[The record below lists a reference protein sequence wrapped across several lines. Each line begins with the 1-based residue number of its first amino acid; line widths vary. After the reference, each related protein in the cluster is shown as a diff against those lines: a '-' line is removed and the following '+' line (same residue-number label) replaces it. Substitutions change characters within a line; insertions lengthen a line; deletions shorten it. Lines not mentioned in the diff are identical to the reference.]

1 MSKRLAPRSKAVPT
15 KVKRCSWTKAE
26 DRLLLRAVKGASLV
40 DWSEVAVSLAPLSP
54 ANYPKK
60 TAKQCRERWHNRLN
74 PNIKLS
80 PWSSDE
86 IATFFRLFRK
96 YGAKWAKL
104 AAELPGRTDNTIK
117 NFFYCRLRKIARRI
131 KKDHI
136 SDDMK
141 TPSQEVEHNLFLI
154 NYLLDSYSASKDTSQ
169 PISDKYI
176 SDMMK
181 SANISYEGICK
192 YLQLFTKAMK
202 PCMGNSNTDESFSK
216 QPSMT
221 ESRVGL
227 SDDTPVKALD
237 KSQFM
242 CESDFLFITQL
253 LTIDKKTK
261 SLIALPSPKH
271 DRLEPSLNNDEFQP
285 TFHFSTESPYNP
297 DILISSYLLC
307 KFGWSM

>member
-1 MSKRLAPRSKAVPT
+1 MSKRILTRSRAVPI

-26 DRLLLRAVKGASLV
+26 DRLLLRAVKGVSLV
-40 DWSEVAVSLAPLSP
+40 DWSEVAASLAPPSP

-60 TAKQCRERWHNRLN
+60 TAKQCRERWHNRLD
-74 PNIKLS
+74 PSIKVS

-96 YGAKWAKL
+96 YGARWAKL

-117 NFFYCRLRKIARRI
+117 NFFYCRLRKIARRV
-131 KKDHI
+131 KKNHI

-141 TPSQEVEHNLFLI
+141 NPPQEVEYNLFLI

-181 SANISYEGICK
+181 SANVSYEDICK
-192 YLQLFTKAMK
+192 YLKEYAKATKA
-202 PCMGNSNTDESFSK
+202 CIGNSNTDESFSK
-216 QPSMT
+216 QPSIT

-227 SDDTPVKALD
+227 SDDAPAKGLD

-242 CESDFLFITQL
+242 CESDFLFIMQL

-261 SLIALPSPKH
+261 SLITLPCPKYNC
-271 DRLEPSLNNDEFQP
+271 LEASLNSDKFQP

-307 KFGWSM
+307 KFGWCM